1 MPANNRI
8 FYACQAVAM
17 EKLGSSGNMTPIHG
31 LQSVGVNTTFNL
43 EQVFELGQ
51 IQIYENIEG
60 IPDIEMTLEKVLDGY
75 PLIYHLATS
84 GASSAGLVGRSKERA
99 CVALGV
105 YSDAYDSASG
115 AAPVELYMSGMYMSN
130 VSYKIPTDGNC
141 TESVTMVGNHKAWF
155 PNNDPATNAGVF
167 MKSTVVKALNNI
179 DYSTGAGQ
187 DEPLALIS
195 GVNSAGGA
203 GGIQR
208 RENVLLG
215 SSILPMSIYGVY
227 GSGCGNAGSGTL
239 QGTIMYTGI
248 ATANVRGYDK
258 FGFTPNVHVQSFDVS
273 TDFSRDP
280 ILELGRK
287 APYYRAAKFPVEVTS
302 NFEIIAISGDF
313 VNAYEE
319 GISGYRNTRN
329 EGNNTSQERIV
340 MALHDG
346 TVIDL
351 GSKNRLSSITYGGG
365 DAGGG
370 NATIKY
376 SYSTFND
383 LYVYH
388 PQDPRKNLTGD
399 YKAP

>member
-1 MPANNRI
+1 MPANANNRI

-17 EKLGSSGNMTPIHG
+17 EKLGSSGDMTPIHG

-84 GASSAGLVGRSKERA
+84 GAASAGLVGRSKERA

-105 YSDAYDSASG
+105 YSDSYDSASG

-141 TESVTMVGNHKAWF
+141 TESVTLVGNHKAWY
-155 PNNDPATNAGVF
+155 PNNDPANNIGLF
-167 MKSTVVKALNNI
+167 IKSNVVKALNNI
-179 DYSTGAGQ
+179 DYSTGAGR

-195 GVNSAGGA
+195 GVSAMGGA

-227 GSGCGNAGSGTL
+227 GSGLGNAGSGTAI
-239 QGTIMYTGI
+239 GSVMFVNR
-248 ATANVRGYDK
+248 AYDK
-258 FGFTPNVHVQSFDVS
+258 IGFTPNVHVQNFDVS
-273 TDFSRDP
+273 TDFSRDN

-287 APYYRAAKFPVEVTS
+287 APYYRAAKFPIEVTS
-302 NFEIIAISGDF
+302 NFEVIAISGDF

-319 GISGYRNTRN
+319 GISTNVNSRN
-329 EGNNTSQERIV
+329 EGNNTGQERIV
-340 MALHDG
+340 MALNDG

-351 GSKNRLSSITYGGG
+351 GTKNRLSSVTYGGG
-365 DAGGG
+365 DAAGG

-383 LYVYH
+383 FYVYH
-388 PQDPRKNLTGD
+388 PQDPRKNLNAGI